1 MKDLTTLDGA
11 PPHPAINDLCVQVK
25 SAEINRRQFLRT
37 AALLGVT
44 VASASTFL
52 GSALLLSLIHI

>member
-52 GSALLLSLIHI
+52 GSAL